1 MSDIN
6 DQIKEIAVISY
17 NSGTENGLL
26 TVKELIENII
36 NKNIECSTARI
47 KDLITAYY
55 DSGTWKITREEMDKI
70 KENNNEN

>member
-26 TVKELIENII
+26 TVKEIIENII
-36 NKNIECSTARI
+36 NKNIECSTAHI

-55 DSGTWKITREEMDKI
+55 DSGEWKTTREEMDKI